1 MTTARR
7 EQSFD
12 HFKEHDMGMAD
23 GHNPNEWSLN
33 ADWRPAEVDT
43 ERASAAR
50 MYDYYLDGSHNF
62 EVDRVKAEEVLAVL
76 PEARTFARQNRSFL
90 RRAVQYGV
98 EHGVRQFLD
107 LGSGLPTA
115 GNVHE
120 IAQRA
125 VPDARV
131 IYVDN
136 EPVAVTH
143 SLDLLRNN
151 PYATCIHEDIRR
163 PNSVLHHPDTKRLID
178 FSRPLMVVMCA
189 VLHFLSDEHRPA
201 EIVRAYSDALAS
213 GSYLALSHAT
223 ATDYPEQLAHV
234 IEIYRQ
240 TQNTAHLR
248 SRSEVTAMLAPFEH
262 LVFPGVVYTPE
273 WRPEHWA
280 DIGDPAES
288 LAFAAVALH
297 P

>member
-1 MTTARR
+1 
-7 EQSFD
+7 
-12 HFKEHDMGMAD
+12 MGTVD
-23 GHNPNEWSLN
+23 GHNPAEWSRN
-33 ADWRPAEVDT
+33 ADWRPSEVDI

-50 MYDYYLDGSHNF
+50 MYDYYLGGSYNF
-62 EVDRVKAEEVLAVL
+62 EVDRVKAEEVLTVL
-76 PEARTFARQNRSFL
+76 PEARTFARQNRHFL
-90 RRAVQYGV
+90 RRAVQYGI
-98 EHGVRQFLD
+98 ERGIRQFLD

-131 IYVDN
+131 VYVDN

-143 SLDLLRNN
+143 SLDILEHN
-151 PYATCIHEDIRR
+151 PYTTCIQEDITRS
-163 PNSVLHHPDTKRLID
+163 NSVLHHPETLRLID
-178 FSRPLMVVMCA
+178 FSEPLMVLMCA
-189 VLHFLSDEHRPA
+189 VLHFVPDYQRPA
-201 EIVRAYSDALAS
+201 EVVRAYSDALAP

-223 ATDYPEQLAHV
+223 ATDYPDRLSHV
-234 IEIYRQ
+234 IEIYRH

-248 SRSEVTAMLAPFEH
+248 SRSEITAMLAPFEH
-262 LVFPGVVYTPE
+262 LVFPGVVYTPQ

-280 DIGDPAES
+280 DIGDPAQS
-288 LAFAAVALH
+288 LAFAALAHL

>member
-1 MTTARR
+1 
-7 EQSFD
+7 
-12 HFKEHDMGMAD
+12 MGMAD
-23 GHNPNEWSLN
+23 GHNQLDWEHN
-33 ADWRPAEVDT
+33 ADWRPSEVDI
-43 ERASAAR
+43 EHASAAR
-50 MYDYYLDGSHNF
+50 MYDYYLGGSHNF
-62 EVDRVKAEEVLAVL
+62 EVDRVKAEQVLQVL

-90 RRAVQYGV
+90 RRAVQYAV
-98 EHGVRQFLD
+98 QHGICQFLD

-120 IAQRA
+120 IAQRTT
-125 VPDARV
+125 PDARV
-131 IYVDN
+131 VYVDN
-136 EPVAVTH
+136 EPVAVAH

-151 PYATCIHEDIRR
+151 PYATCIQEDITR
-163 PNSVLHHPDTKRLID
+163 PNSVLHHPETKRLID
-178 FSRPLMVVMCA
+178 FSQPLMVLMCA
-189 VLHFLSDEHRPA
+189 VLHFVPDECRPA
-201 EIVRAYSDALAS
+201 EIVRGYSDALAS
-213 GSYLALSHAT
+213 GSYLAVSHAT
-223 ATDYPEQLAHV
+223 ATDYPEQLTRV

-280 DIGDPAES
+280 DVGDPAES
-288 LAFAAVALH
+288 LAFAAVSYH

>member
-1 MTTARR
+1 
-7 EQSFD
+7 
-12 HFKEHDMGMAD
+12 MGMAD
-23 GHNPNEWSLN
+23 GHDPAEWSRN
-33 ADWRPAEVDT
+33 ADWRPSEVDT
-43 ERASAAR
+43 KRASAAR
-50 MYDYYLDGSHNF
+50 MYDYYLGGSHNF
-62 EVDRVKAEEVLAVL
+62 EVDRVKAKEVLQVL

-90 RRAVQYGV
+90 RRAVEYGV
-98 EHGVRQFLD
+98 RHGVRQFLD

-120 IAQRA
+120 IAQRT

-131 IYVDN
+131 VYVDN

-143 SLDLLRNN
+143 SIDLLRNN
-151 PYATCIHEDIRR
+151 PYATCIQEDILR
-163 PNSVLHHPDTKRLID
+163 PNSVLHHPETTRLID
-178 FSRPLMVVMCA
+178 FSQPLMVLMCA
-189 VLHFLSDEHRPA
+189 VLHFVSAERHPA
-201 EIVRAYSDALAS
+201 EIVRGYSDALAS

-223 ATDYPEQLAHV
+223 ATDYPERLARV
-234 IEIYRQ
+234 IEIYQQ

-248 SRSEVTAMLAPFEH
+248 SRAETTAMLAPFEH

-280 DIGDPAES
+280 DVGNPAES
-288 LAFAAVALH
+288 LAFAAVAYL